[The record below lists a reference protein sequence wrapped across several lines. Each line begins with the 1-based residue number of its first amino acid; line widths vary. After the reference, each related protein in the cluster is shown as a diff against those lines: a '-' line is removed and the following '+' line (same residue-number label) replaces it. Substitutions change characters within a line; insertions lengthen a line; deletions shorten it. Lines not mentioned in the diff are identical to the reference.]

1 MITLNNVKELQ
12 RTRSVIHKRYVT
24 NNNTIPKYELLRSL
38 HIQLSNGDEIVIPD
52 GFIWD
57 LSSVP
62 RMLWWALPPDGDFG
76 VSVIIHDYLYE
87 NRHRLG
93 YTREFAD
100 KEMLLW
106 AKASHGTNKP
116 SIKNIDN
123 HVRYYGVRLGGW
135 IAWNKKI
142 ETDTEK

>member
-12 RTRSVIHKRYVT
+12 RSFSLIHKRYVT
-24 NNNTIPKYELLRSL
+24 NNNTIPKYELLNPL

-135 IAWNKKI
+135 MVWNKKI
-142 ETDTEK
+142 DTNTEK